1 MLEPVRAVDT
11 IDREAYVA
19 LSLVYSTVSVAF
31 MPFFSCSGSEQ
42 NSV

>member
-1 MLEPVRAVDT
+1 MLEPVRVVGT
-11 IDREAYVA
+11 IDWETYAA